1 MEVGKYAASKGIDYI
16 VAVESTEVILSVVP
30 LKQEQKKKR
39 FFEFKDNM
47 DAAKFLKEFVKSGD
61 VLLVKGSRGMKMEEI
76 VNILT
81 G

>member
-39 FFEFKDNM
+39 FLN
-47 DAAKFLKEFVKSGD
+47 LKTIWMPQSF
-61 VLLVKGSRGMKMEEI
+61 
-76 VNILT
+76 
-81 G
+81 